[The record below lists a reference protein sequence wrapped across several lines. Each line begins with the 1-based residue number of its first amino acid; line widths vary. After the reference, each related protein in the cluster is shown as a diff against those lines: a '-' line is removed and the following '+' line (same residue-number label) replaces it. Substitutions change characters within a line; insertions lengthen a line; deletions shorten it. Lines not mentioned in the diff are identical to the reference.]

1 MLGARGLLV
10 LSGIW
15 LDPRL
20 VADLDP
26 FILLPIPPWRSG
38 SLEDPEIV
46 RKWFP
51 RLRHVSG
58 MY

>member
-1 MLGARGLLV
+1 M